1 MECSDLISISHSF
14 ADWKHMFMY
23 QDVLRV
29 AMGIESF
36 QTRSTNKTF
45 YDVKETTSI
54 LFLFARPTCWP
65 RRLKGVTYIFWFMGA
80 NMEFL
85 SLKWG
90 CASQSTNAE
99 SGWPAHPPLLWPR
112 GLLYFTI
119 NEVWRYFWFFGPYR
133 PVQGPKCL
141 ILQNLWF
148 WRGLTFCLIAL
159 AFVDQSF
166 WKFQGFQSIYWAIER
181 AFKDF

>member
-1 MECSDLISISHSF
+1 MNDPLFEFDLI
-14 ADWKHMFMY
+14 
-23 QDVLRV
+23 
-29 AMGIESF
+29 
-36 QTRSTNKTF
+36 KT
-45 YDVKETTSI
+45 I
-54 LFLFARPTCWP
+54 LFENINFESVCGVDRPEQGDHNGKWKMMSKWP
-65 RRLKGVTYIFWFMGA
+65 CSLSTSLLLLSS
-80 NMEFL
+80 FL
-85 SLKWG
+85 ATLIVIKWG

-141 ILQNLWF
+141 ILRNLWF
-148 WRGLTFCLIAL
+148 WSGLTFCLIAL

-181 AFKDF
+181 VFKDF

>member
-1 MECSDLISISHSF
+1 MKSDICSEKMVFVMVSYQLILFSSGHQSAILISNKVFPFSSF
-14 ADWKHMFMY
+14 EY
-23 QDVLRV
+23 
-29 AMGIESF
+29 
-36 QTRSTNKTF
+36 
-45 YDVKETTSI
+45 
-54 LFLFARPTCWP
+54 
-65 RRLKGVTYIFWFMGA
+65 
-80 NMEFL
+80 
-85 SLKWG
+85 LKWG

-141 ILQNLWF
+141 ILRNLWF

-166 WKFQGFQSIYWAIER
+166 WKFQGFKSIYWAIER